1 VFVAAAFIY
10 LFQVTGFDILPA
22 PTGVALF
29 AGTLGVLLLT
39 PRLVLR
45 RIPVS
50 MFALLMVGWMAAS
63 TTWTDS
69 PEGTRLALQ
78 SVLPLLLGMMIVA
91 GTISLKSLVPALLW
105 SFRLGLVITAGAVA
119 ALPDA
124 RIHIDPTGQ
133 IPDLDGWH
141 GLFPHKNILT
151 PYLVFALITVLTFDR
166 SKLFK
171 WGSLAV
177 IGVLLAGS
185 DSVTGMAA
193 AMLAVSVWVWLQL
206 YKNLDVRNS
215 SVFLVSSLSVGV
227 FALLGVFA
235 SLSTIT
241 SASGKD
247 LTLTGRTFIWQAT
260 IDAIVER
267 PVLGW
272 GYGGIFGQDP
282 MTVRTAELRRA
293 IGFDAHHAHNGLLDL
308 WVQLGL
314 VGVVLFTLLFL
325 STTFDGISVVR
336 DRPKVGAW
344 IVTMMVVQV
353 FTAISE
359 IAFLGYGW
367 LAILVMFRI
376 LLLRRAGMELS
387 TGVQLVDRLDRLR
400 APGQRSRTAGPAPA
414 GDGMAPV
421 GAVR

>member
-1 VFVAAAFIY
+1 
-10 LFQVTGFDILPA
+10 
-22 PTGVALF
+22 
-29 AGTLGVLLLT
+29 
-39 PRLVLR
+39 
-45 RIPVS
+45 
-50 MFALLMVGWMAAS
+50 
-63 TTWTDS
+63 
-69 PEGTRLALQ
+69 
-78 SVLPLLLGMMIVA
+78 VLPLLLGMMIVA

-141 GLFPHKNILT
+141 GLFPHKNIMT